1 MRTIIIRVM
10 YLPNKQLTDWL
21 TGGHDRWTTE
31 CKCNPKNIL
40 HTFAYTHARTHTCTW
55 KWRHTSISSSVLLRR
70 IPQHKISDPPT
81 KQRLSL
87 YQLSQHNNKLIS
99 DYQRG
104 VRYLASSCA
113 RVGDAGFM
121 QSTASPR
128 RRWHERWP
136 CGATRPHTS
145 RPQAINAIPGLKEQH
160 RVSGSPAT
168 HRLGK
173 EVSLE
178 AGSPRRDMLP
188 TQQAAMCGEIRR
200 VNPKLIQ
207 KPVLTQL
214 MDFVGWAINGFLLVS
229 GAQTD
234 TKPSWHWPAKWNF
247 AETTPWVVNL
257 SWCPLM
263 DKGDTKSD

>member
-1 MRTIIIRVM
+1 M
-10 YLPNKQLTDWL
+10 YLINRLTDRRTL
-21 TGGHDRWTTE
+21 DRWTTK
-31 CKCNPKNIL
+31 CKCNPKTIQHL
-40 HTFAYTHARTHTCTW
+40 HTRTYERTHARGNDAIHPWVRPYSCAELHNTTRSLIH
-55 KWRHTSISSSVLLRR
+55 
-70 IPQHKISDPPT
+70 QPT
-81 KQRLSL
+81 NGSL
-87 YQLSQHNNKLIS
+87 YQLSQQNNKLIS

-104 VRYLASSCA
+104 VRYLASPCA

-121 QSTASPR
+121 QPAASPR

-136 CGATRPHTS
+136 CGATGPHTS

-200 VNPKLIQ
+200 VNPKLVQ

-214 MDFVGWAINGFLLVS
+214 MDLVGWAINGFLLVS